1 MEKIRVGDPLDKNT
15 DLGAINSKAQLE
27 KIKELA
33 VVGSAE
39 GGEIWS
45 PKCNLPQNGFW
56 FAPTLFT
63 GVTQAHRIAREE
75 IFGPVLSVLT
85 FRTPQE
91 AIEKAN
97 SINDRSV
104 VVEFRVEEFEKVFPM
119 VPAGA
124 SNDARLLHPSQESR
138 REYLK

>member
-1 MEKIRVGDPLDKNT
+1 VE
-15 DLGAINSKAQLE
+15 
-27 KIKELA
+27 
-33 VVGSAE
+33 
-39 GGEIWS
+39 S
-45 PKCNLPQNGFW
+45 P
-56 FAPTLFT
+56 
-63 GVTQAHRIAREE
+63 EE
-75 IFGPVLSVLT
+75 IDA
-85 FRTPQE
+85 

-124 SNDARLLHPSQESR
+124 SNDDVLLHPTQENR

>member
-1 MEKIRVGDPLDKNT
+1 MGCVGIRV
-15 DLGAINSKAQLE
+15 E
-27 KIKELA
+27 
-33 VVGSAE
+33 
-39 GGEIWS
+39 S
-45 PKCNLPQNGFW
+45 P
-56 FAPTLFT
+56 
-63 GVTQAHRIAREE
+63 EE
-75 IFGPVLSVLT
+75 IDA
-85 FRTPQE
+85 

-124 SNDARLLHPSQESR
+124 SNDDVLLHPTQENR